1 MFASNVIETGE
12 PSASPREAGD
22 KTVPRQ
28 IQGELTSVA
37 GVIEHD
43 GDVHVNGPVREGAG
57 IRAGGSVIVDGPI
70 ESTIHAKGDVT
81 TTAAI
86 TNTGRHCI
94 VAGGSVR
101 SHHINTGIV
110 QAKGDVVVG
119 AEIISSRINCR
130 GALDIS
136 AGSIVA
142 SHISAVGG
150 VRCASVGTD
159 SQNRVT
165 LEIGVDAELGKLYH
179 ETWQEIEKRQ
189 THVKRVRTT
198 IEPLMQNA
206 KRLTNEQ
213 KEKAT
218 ELLYDAD
225 TTEAEAN
232 DMLARLTAGYEA
244 LMRDGKWELHVSTR
258 LAPGVTIRFPGIE
271 TTVRVPMTGPLTI
284 TANWQASRPAILCRM
299 GNKNEIPMET
309 RPIEDDGIIK
319 LKHALQRRTRPNA
332 QAA

>member
-1 MFASNVIETGE
+1 MFASEVIETGE
-12 PSASPREAGD
+12 PNAHPREAGD
-22 KTVPRQ
+22 KTDARH
-28 IQGELTSVA
+28 IQGELTSIA

-43 GDVHVNGPVREGAG
+43 GDVHVSGAVREGAG
-57 IRAGGSVIVDGPI
+57 IRAGGNVTVDGPI

-101 SHHINTGIV
+101 SHHVNTGII

-119 AEIISSRINCR
+119 AEIISSRISCR
-130 GALDIS
+130 GMLDIS
-136 AGSIVA
+136 DGSIVA
-142 SHISAVGG
+142 SHISAIGG

-159 SQNRVT
+159 SQSRVT
-165 LEIGVDAELGKLYH
+165 LEIGVDTELGKLYH
-179 ETWQEIEKRQ
+179 ETWHEIEKRQ
-189 THVKRVRTT
+189 THVKRVRNT

-232 DMLARLTAGYEA
+232 EMLAKLTQGYEA
-244 LMRDGKWELHVSTR
+244 LMRDGRWELHVATR

-271 TTVRVPMTGPLTI
+271 TTIRVPMTGPLTI
-284 TANWQASRPAILCRM
+284 TANWQASRPAVLCRI
-299 GNKNEIPMET
+299 GNKNEIPLET
-309 RPIEDDGIIK
+309 RPIEDDGLIK
-319 LKHALQRRTRPNA
+319 LKHAMQRRARPGA